1 MQIIEQAYR
10 PYSGVEWHFPCS
22 MRSKGRH
29 RAGVSAPQ
37 PPRTPLTL
45 LDELHEERFASGTT
59 FRTKT
64 SYHLH
69 NYVSVTALIG
79 TDYNKAF

>member
-10 PYSGVEWHFPCS
+10 PYSGVEWHFVCS

-29 RAGVSAPQ
+29 RAGVWALQ
-37 PPRTPLTL
+37 PLGTPLAL

-64 SYHLH
+64 SYHLR
-69 NYVSVTALIG
+69 NYVSVTELIG
-79 TDYNKAF
+79 TDCNKAF